1 MNKASINFFSVSR
14 FYTLILVLCILEIA
28 NMVFMD
34 SSLNMLICIP
44 EFIIVLYFLFCNS
57 LGTALLLHIIFSLT
71 TFSVSFALHD
81 EALMSYSSLKLFGPF
96 TIAYIILGLMWVMVI
111 SKPIKAPRYSLIFK
125 TRKLCLTLFVIAS
138 LIAFLGVLAFNY
150 KFSHIIGPLL
160 YMGIC
165 VLYLDIFVRLYER
178 NFLQKCYYIGL
189 ALLIASPIAS
199 FISFNLLGIKALY
212 SVFDTFIMNEAFML
226 TPLLIL
232 FLVNP
237 EEKKLMV
244 SIYVALICY
253 LILIAQSGRGGHFL
267 NIAIC
272 TVFLIYL
279 LYFNKNDGKRLQSG
293 QSLLRLLLPL
303 VLFVTSGYIFT
314 SSLNTSASLA
324 NTKLSQFMSIF
335 SVFSGGGVNID
346 NLANSPYMRVA
357 EFLNIFDIEW
367 HNPIS
372 FIMGKGYGGTYT
384 DSLGLFTGID
394 LTEGSFSEEEALSGV
409 FATAHSMYPN
419 VLLYHGFIGLV
430 LFIRHGIVY
439 LTKIKYC
446 PFIFASFS
454 LFLYSFYFN
463 VLLLIVCLFV
473 LFAAE
478 FKIEYRK
485 K

>member
-1 MNKASINFFSVSR
+1 MNKVSLNLFSISR
-14 FYTLILVLCILEIA
+14 FYTLIVILCILEIL

-34 SSLNMLICIP
+34 SSMNMLICIP
-44 EFIIVLYFLFCNS
+44 EFIIVLYFLFSNS
-57 LGTALLLHIIFSLT
+57 VGNALLWHIIFSLT

-96 TIAYIILGLMWVMVI
+96 TIAYIILGIIWLMVI
-111 SKPIKAPRYSLIFK
+111 SKPIKAPHYSLLYK
-125 TRKLCLTLFVIAS
+125 TRKLCITLFAIAS
-138 LIAFLGVLAFNY
+138 FIAIIGLFVFNY
-150 KFSHIIGPLL
+150 RFSHIIGPLL

-165 VLYLDIFVRLYER
+165 VLYLDIFVRLYDR
-178 NFLQKCYYIGL
+178 DYLRKCYVIGL
-189 ALLIASPIAS
+189 ALIIASPIAS
-199 FISFNLLGIKALY
+199 FMSFNFLGIKALY
-212 SVFDTFIMNEAFML
+212 SIFDTFIMNEAFML

-237 EEKKLMV
+237 EEKKIMAA
-244 SIYVALICY
+244 IYVALLCY
-253 LILIAQSGRGGHFL
+253 LVLIAQSGRGGHFL
-267 NIAIC
+267 NISIC
-272 TVFLIYL
+272 SVFFIYL
-279 LYFNKNDGKRLQSG
+279 LYFNKNNNKRFSAG
-293 QSLLRLLLPL
+293 QSILRILFPV

-335 SVFSGGGVNID
+335 SVFSGGGVNLD

-357 EFLNIFDIEW
+357 EFLNIFDVEW

-372 FIMGKGYGGTYT
+372 FIMGKGYGGTYI

-430 LFIRHGIVY
+430 LFIRHGIIY

-478 FKIEYRK
+478 FKLEYRK
-485 K
+485 